1 MIENELLINL
11 DKIHT
16 TDLGMQR
23 IKRNLN
29 LSVEDIIS
37 WCKEKIQN
45 PNSVITKKGK
55 NYYITIDNFKFTVN
69 SYSYTIITAHKTK

>member
-45 PNSVITKKGK
+45 PNSMITKKGK